1 MPREGTTETAF
12 CLLPSAFREVR
23 CDWGVSHMISS
34 GMYQKALRGHRDLKV
49 YQLAYSLAM
58 RIFEESMTFPP
69 EERYS
74 LTSQIRR
81 SSRSVAANIAEGFR
95 KRQYPSMFMSKL
107 ADSDAEATE
116 TQVWLDFARDCGYLS
131 MRVQERTGGGIR
143 GDREDVARDDRTPR
157 EIRTIFPGEP
167 TVTRRCKGGTQQSAA

>member
-1 MPREGTTETAF
+1 MHVFKET
-12 CLLPSAFREVR
+12 
-23 CDWGVSHMISS
+23 
-34 GMYQKALRGHRDLKV
+34 K
-49 YQLAYSLAM
+49 
-58 RIFEESMTFPP
+58 TFPQ

-95 KRQYPSMFMSKL
+95 KRQYASMFVSKL

-131 MRVQERTGGGIR
+131 TQHRDEL
-143 GDREDVARDDRTPR
+143 VARYEEVGRMLHAMIDHPER
-157 EIRTIFPGEP
+157 FEP
-167 TVTRRCKGGTQQSAA
+167 SSQCVA